1 MRWWRWICFIAE
13 PAGRI
18 GCSALLQVPNFGVVG
33 SKFAGEADEG
43 SDGLIL
49 PFSSLLHG
57 GSTPD
62 FDGCFCRGEQEL
74 VDGGGMFHF
83 GKRSTWLPCTR
94 VEGREI
100 AL

>member
-1 MRWWRWICFIAE
+1 
-13 PAGRI
+13 
-18 GCSALLQVPNFGVVG
+18 
-33 SKFAGEADEG
+33 
-43 SDGLIL
+43 
-49 PFSSLLHG
+49 
-57 GSTPD
+57 
-62 FDGCFCRGEQEL
+62 